1 MLAPPRPDP
10 RPRKPPPRH
19 ALEPTRPGDH
29 TTLILVLLLVLTSGF
44 VAGTTATFNARTRNP
59 SNTFATAALSVPTNL
74 SLTPSGS
81 DVVVAWTN
89 VTGTNNTGAGYKISF
104 FDRGAGTTTAGLP
117 SACPT
122 SGYTEVGSIAGQP
135 FTDTNLTAAPHTNY
149 ADGRFWC
156 YEVKTAYPC
165 CPVPAN
171 AWTSQGANPVTS
183 VRLGN
188 TFASITING
197 DLDGTLEAGE
207 YIDITFNQPIDT
219 ATQPP
224 AGSTVCT
231 NSREDSIYFGMSGTA
246 NNSCNKTETL
256 SGVRLRSATDIT
268 SERRYDMTTSW
279 PGCATPA
286 TTGCTTMRLTVGSI
300 TAGAL
305 VNVGSNTW
313 TIAGTANTNFLDTF
327 TGARDFCPTGA
338 SSGTPLVRDDPAA
351 GRCQITAGSTF

>member
-19 ALEPTRPGDH
+19 ALDEPRKGDH
-29 TTLILVLLLVLTSGF
+29 TTLVLVLLLVLTSGF

-59 SNTFATAALSVPTNL
+59 ANTFATAALSVPTNL

-81 DVVVAWTN
+81 DVVAAWTN
-89 VTGTNNTGAGYKISF
+89 VAGTNNAGAGYRISY
-104 FDRGAGTTTAGLP
+104 FDRGAGTVTAGLP
-117 SACPT
+117 SACPA

-135 FTDTNLTAAPHTNY
+135 FTDTNLTAAPHANF

-165 CPVPAN
+165 CPVTAS
-171 AWTSQGANPVTS
+171 AWTSQGTNPTTS

-188 TFASITING
+188 TFASLTITG
-197 DLDGTLEAGE
+197 DLDGILEATE

-219 ATQPP
+219 ATQP
-224 AGSTVCT
+224 AANSTVCT
-231 NSREDSIYFGMSGTA
+231 NATDNSIYFGMSGTG
-246 NNSCNKTETL
+246 NNSCATSETL
-256 SGVRLRSATDIT
+256 SGVRLTSATDIT
-268 SERRYDMTTSW
+268 STRRYLMTTSW
-279 PGCATPA
+279 PGCASPA
-286 TTGCTTMRLTVGSI
+286 TTGCTTLRLTVGNI

-305 VNVGSNTW
+305 ATVGTNTW
-313 TIAGTANTNFLDTF
+313 TIAGTANTSFLDTF

-338 SSGTPLVRDDPAA
+338 SSGTPAVRADPAA

>member
-1 MLAPPRPDP
+1 MLAPSRPDS

-19 ALEPTRPGDH
+19 ALEAPRQGDH

-89 VTGTNNTGAGYKISF
+89 VTGTNNAGAGYKVSF
-104 FDRGAGTTTAGLP
+104 FDRGAGTTTAALP
-117 SACPT
+117 TACPA
-122 SGYTEVGSIAGQP
+122 SGFTEVGSIAGQP
-135 FTDTNLTAAPHTNY
+135 FTDTNLTAAPHVNY

-171 AWTSQGANPVTS
+171 AWTSQGTNPITS

-188 TFASITING
+188 TFASLTING
-197 DLDGTLEAGE
+197 DLDGILEQGE
-207 YIDITFNQPIDT
+207 FIDVTFNQPIDT
-219 ATQPP
+219 ATQP
-224 AGSTVCT
+224 ASGSTVCT
-231 NSREDSIYFGMSGTA
+231 NRDDDSIYFGMSGTG
-246 NNSCNKTETL
+246 NNSCDTTETL
-256 SGVRLRSATDIT
+256 SGVRLRSITDISAT
-268 SERRYDMTTSW
+268 RRYAMTTSW
-279 PGCATPA
+279 PGCASPGV
-286 TTGCTTMRLTVGSI
+286 TGCTTMRLTVGVRGGGSDA
-300 TAGAL
+300 T
-305 VNVGSNTW
+305 VGSSTW
-313 TIAGTANTNFLDTF
+313 TIAGTANTSFLDTF

-338 SSGTPLVRDDPAA
+338 SAGTPAVRSDPAA